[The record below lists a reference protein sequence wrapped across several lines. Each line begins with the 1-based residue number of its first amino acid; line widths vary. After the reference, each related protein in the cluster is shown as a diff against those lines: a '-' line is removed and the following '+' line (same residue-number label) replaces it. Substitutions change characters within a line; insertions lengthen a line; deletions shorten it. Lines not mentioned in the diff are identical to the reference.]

1 MIKLLKPIHILNKF
15 LNSLFSGVRT
25 FKLYAHKAIFNNSKK
40 IKSKTLKNK
49 ARKES
54 QIYQHKIKN

>member
-54 QIYQHKIKN
+54 